1 MSRSLTASDRKNLIR
16 LASTLPAGS
25 AERRAILAGLSKQA
39 WSPARTDAEVFANGN
54 MNARLLV
61 RKVDKMVDGL
71 GSLMGFPDQIGVKA
85 AKARLAL
92 IELAREIG
100 QYD

>member
-1 MSRSLTASDRKNLIR
+1 
-16 LASTLPAGS
+16 
-25 AERRAILAGLSKQA
+25 
-39 WSPARTDAEVFANGN
+39 